1 VPVVLRSEKQHGAES
16 KMHGAWTGD
25 VSTKE
30 MNATLRSGYNLP
42 KQTKNRRIARLIGSS
57 ALTGGAG
64 FISNI

>member
-16 KMHGAWTGD
+16 KMHRAWMGD

-42 KQTKNRRIARLIGSS
+42 KQTKKQKDCAADQLVGPNRQGRLH
-57 ALTGGAG
+57 
-64 FISNI
+64 